1 MLRESA
7 RMVTRM
13 CQVTQA
19 TNLSEKARKQR
30 KDADPIDAAMQIG
43 M

>member
-1 MLRESA
+1 MLRETA

-13 CQVTQA
+13 RQVTRAQY
-19 TNLSEKARKQR
+19 LSERARKQR
-30 KDADPIDAAMQIG
+30 KDLDLIDVAMQIG